1 MKVSRRAF
9 HLHPNIRAIPAGLVR
24 RELFCQSGYGR
35 GKVVTQNRGGAQL
48 VYGIPALG
56 DRLGRLINRAVESLL
71 GFLWTRWEQV
81 RNSLKAKQQ
90 PVKTLQQR
98 IV

>member
-1 MKVSRRAF
+1 MPLKPQGPIF
-9 HLHPNIRAIPAGLVR
+9 
-24 RELFCQSGYGR
+24 
-35 GKVVTQNRGGAQL
+35 
-48 VYGIPALG
+48 
-56 DRLGRLINRAVESLL
+56 NRAVESLL

-81 RNSLKAKQQ
+81 GNSLKAKHQ